1 MCYVLDVAWSCPDT
15 PERVAQQMERAVFRD
30 GVWYR
35 LEDGKLTVWPVLKL
49 DRLARLELRLNHR
62 PAGDV

>member
-1 MCYVLDVAWSCPDT
+1 MAWSEPDT
-15 PERVAQQMERAVFRD
+15 SDRVKEQMARAVYLN

-35 LEDGKLTVWPVLKL
+35 RNDADDLEVWPVRRL